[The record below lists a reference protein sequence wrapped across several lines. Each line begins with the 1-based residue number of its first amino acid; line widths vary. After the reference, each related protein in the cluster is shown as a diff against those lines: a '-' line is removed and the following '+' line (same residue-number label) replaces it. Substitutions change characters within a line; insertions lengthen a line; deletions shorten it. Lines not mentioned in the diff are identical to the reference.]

1 MPDQSLRTFLAN
13 LEQRGE
19 LIRFSGEVDP
29 AANMAAIEWK
39 AFNELGK
46 ASLFTSLRG
55 HDGWRAASQILADR
69 RKWSIGLGIDE
80 DRILDEIARRIARGV
95 PTVDVP
101 AGEAPVQEVVAE
113 GDAVNVHEIP
123 SMMTSEHDGGR
134 YLASGMAV
142 IRDPD
147 TGVRNVSVHRQM
159 ILNERETGFIMVPR
173 QARRIYDKYA
183 ARGLDM
189 PVAMVYGGHPAL
201 FYGAGFTTG
210 FDRDELEVAGALIG
224 EGVRMVKCRSVDLEV
239 PAEAELVLEGHVLR
253 GVEVP
258 EGPFGEIPGTYAE
271 ATTSQV
277 LRVDCMTRRRDPI
290 FYAVHCGYPTTDT
303 QGTMA
308 LGVEVATR
316 EHLRN
321 VEGGLDLLDVR
332 CHPAAGMMMLVVKL
346 RPRVEGQAKTALMA
360 ALSGP
365 YLHPK
370 MAVAGR
376 RGHRR
381 RRPPAGHVVDD
392 HPGARRARHDH
403 DPQHQGVRAR
413 QRLAGGAGPEQLP
426 PARHQVDDRRDH
438 AGGHPGRGAGA
449 VHARD
454 PAQFRERGSRRVPA
468 GRLIRTAGAARRP
481 PGRPAGRPARPAQ
494 FAVAITG
501 AVPME

>member
-19 LIRFSGEVDP
+19 LIRFPGEVDP

-46 ASLFTSLRG
+46 ASLFTSLKG
-55 HDGWRAASQILADR
+55 HEGWRAVSQILADR
-69 RKWSIGLGIDE
+69 RKWSIGLGIGE
-80 DRILDEIARRIARGV
+80 EEILDEIARRIARGV

-101 AGEAPVQEVVAE
+101 AGDAPVQEVVAE
-113 GDAVNVHEIP
+113 GEAVNILEVP

-134 YLASGMAV
+134 YFASGMAV

-147 TGVRNVSVHRQM
+147 TGIRNVSVHRQM

-189 PVAMVYGGHPAL
+189 PVAMVFGGHPAL

-224 EGVRMVKCRSVDLEV
+224 EGVRMVKCRTVDLEV

-277 LRVDCMTRRRDPI
+277 LRVDCMTRRSDPI

-316 EHLRN
+316 DHLRN

-370 MAVAGR
+370 MAVAVDEDIDAGDLR
-376 RGHRR
+376 QVMWSMTTRVHAERDMIMIPNTRVFALDNVSPVVPGQNSFHRLGTKWMIDATM
-381 RRPPAGHVVDD
+381 PAVTQVEE
-392 HPGARRARHDH
+392 RARFM
-403 DPQHQGVRAR
+403 RAIPR
-413 QRLAGGAGPEQLP
+413 NFES
-426 PARHQVDDRRDH
+426 VDLDEFLSEM
-438 AGGHPGRGAGA
+438 P
-449 VHARD
+449 
-454 PAQFRERGSRRVPA
+454 S
-468 GRLIRTAGAARRP
+468 
-481 PGRPAGRPARPAQ
+481 
-494 FAVAITG
+494 
-501 AVPME
+501 

>member
-80 DRILDEIARRIARGV
+80 DRILDEISRRIARGV

-113 GDAVNVHEIP
+113 GEAVNVLEIP

-224 EGVRMVKCRSVDLEV
+224 EGVRMVKCRTVDLEV

-370 MAVAGR
+370 MAVAVDEDIDAGDLR
-376 RGHRR
+376 QVMWSMTTRVHAERDMIMIPNTRVFALDNVSPVVPGQNSFHRLGTKWMIDATM
-381 RRPPAGHVVDD
+381 PAVTQVEE
-392 HPGARRARHDH
+392 RARFM
-403 DPQHQGVRAR
+403 RAIPR
-413 QRLAGGAGPEQLP
+413 NFESVDLDEFLP
-426 PARHQVDDRRDH
+426 DA
-438 AGGHPGRGAGA
+438 
-449 VHARD
+449 
-454 PAQFRERGSRRVPA
+454 
-468 GRLIRTAGAARRP
+468 
-481 PGRPAGRPARPAQ
+481 
-494 FAVAITG
+494 
-501 AVPME
+501 